1 MIDKLLEMVAQRL
14 NVLATKVFKEDT
26 NPYPPLSR
34 RERRK
39 FERDNKKAE
48 KNIALCR
55 RCMKNTPSW
64 WCPGE
69 RCYFFPYRRHV
80 LFGEKRSRV

>member
-1 MIDKLLEMVAQRL
+1 MIKILEKVYRKLNALVAK
-14 NVLATKVFKEDT
+14 AFKKET
-26 NPYPPLSR
+26 YPYPPLTR

-39 FERDNKKAE
+39 FERDNKKAK

-55 RCMKNTPSW
+55 RCMKNAPNW

-69 RCYFFPYRRHV
+69 RCYFFPYRRQV
-80 LFGEKRSRV
+80 LFGEKNK

>member
-1 MIDKLLEMVAQRL
+1 MIEKILEIVAKRL
-14 NVLATKVFKEDT
+14 NDLATKVFKEDT
-26 NPYPPLSR
+26 NPYSYPPLSR

-39 FERDNKKAE
+39 FERENKKAE

-55 RCMKNTPSW
+55 RCMKDAPG

-69 RCYFFPYRRHV
+69 RCYFFPYRKHV
-80 LFGEKRSRV
+80 LFGDKKK

>member
-1 MIDKLLEMVAQRL
+1 MIKILEKVFKKLHA
-14 NVLATKVFKEDT
+14 LAANVFKEDT
-26 NPYPPLSR
+26 YPYLPPLSR

-55 RCMKNTPSW
+55 RCMKISPSW

-80 LFGEKRSRV
+80 LFGDKNK

>member
-1 MIDKLLEMVAQRL
+1 MIKKILEKVVQRL
-14 NVLATKVFKEDT
+14 NALATKVFKEET
-26 NPYPPLSR
+26 YPYPPLSR

-39 FERDNKKAE
+39 FERDNIKAE

-55 RCMKNTPSW
+55 RCMKNAPSW

-69 RCYFFPYRRHV
+69 RCYFFPYRKHV
-80 LFGEKRSRV
+80 LFGDKKK